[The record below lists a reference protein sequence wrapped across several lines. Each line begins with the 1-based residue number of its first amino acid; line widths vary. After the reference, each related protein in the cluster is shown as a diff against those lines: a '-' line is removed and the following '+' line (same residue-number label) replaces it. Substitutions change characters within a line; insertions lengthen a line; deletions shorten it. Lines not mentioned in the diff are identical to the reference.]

1 MLTMKDAVSIDCRI
15 ASDLVQSQLPDLTS
29 ERSDHTFA
37 DYNSKRPLCY
47 PRGEQ
52 QVIESLVTIAHCLTK
67 HEKHADIWK
76 RQVTSSMLS
85 QYLR

>member
-1 MLTMKDAVSIDCRI
+1 MENAVSIDSRI
-15 ASDLVQSQLPDLTS
+15 ASELVQSQLPDLTS
-29 ERSDHTFA
+29 ERSDNTFA
-37 DYNSKRPLCY
+37 NYNNKRPLCY

-76 RQVTSSMLS
+76 RQVSSPILS
-85 QYLR
+85 QNLR